1 MGLTDGFVRTLPG
14 RILCLSI
21 LIAVLTL
28 AIYWQVLDYGFIN
41 FDDPTYVIE
50 NNHIRDGLTIEGIKW
65 AFTSFYASNW
75 HPLTWLSHML
85 DIEFHGMNPG
95 KHHLSNITIHT
106 LNAVLLFILLE
117 RMTGMLWR
125 SAMVAALFAL
135 HPLHV
140 ESVAWISERK
150 DVLSTFFGILT
161 LSAYVW
167 YTRMPGLKRY
177 SLMAVLFICSV
188 MSKPMMVTLPFLMLV
203 LDFWPLKRIDVMKRE
218 SGYKP
223 VMRTLH
229 NLLLL
234 LREKIIL
241 FAVALISGIVT
252 VCAQHSGGA
261 VQSVV
266 LLNLGD
272 RMMNAAVSYCTYIW
286 KMVWPTDLAVY
297 YPYPSAFVFPYVV
310 LCVVLIV
317 VVTIAI
323 IAFMDKR
330 PYFASGWFWYM
341 VTLLPVIGIIQ
352 VGGQSMADRY
362 TYVPSIG
369 IFIMAVWG
377 VSDLLIPFRNRKVIL
392 TGISAL
398 VIGAS
403 SILTF
408 IQAGYWRDSIIL
420 FGHALDV
427 TNGNDLAH
435 FNLGHALEENGNA
448 HEAEKHYR
456 DAVVLKAHNAAYHTA
471 LGSLLADTGR
481 TDEAVEHLT
490 QALQIEPAL
499 IEARV
504 NLGNIMLLR
513 GETEGSI
520 QEYSKA
526 LTADPMN
533 AETLNNL
540 GVAYVRKGHLRN
552 AIKCFQQAIHIRP
565 DYKDALENF
574 VRAGRARKSMEN
586 EAVELLRLIEIQP
599 RNQTLYIR
607 LGNLFLQH
615 GELDKAQKEYKKALS
630 IDTGNLVAMKGLAVA
645 YSQKHEYEQ
654 ALTTLRN
661 MIKIQP
667 ENHDVH
673 YNIACVYARQGL
685 QEKALLWLR
694 SAVENGFRNIQMLK
708 NDPDLAIVRET
719 EEYKRI
725 VRLIDRSSTE

>member
-1 MGLTDGFVRTLPG
+1 MVLTDGFVRTFPG
-14 RILCLSI
+14 RILYLSI

-50 NNHIRDGLTIEGIKW
+50 NKHIRDGLTIEGVKW

-85 DIEFHGMNPG
+85 DIEFFGMNPG
-95 KHHLSNITIHT
+95 MHHLSNITIHT

-117 RMTGMLWR
+117 RMSGVLWR

-150 DVLSTFFGILT
+150 DILSTFFGILT
-161 LSAYVW
+161 LTAYVR
-167 YTRMPGLKRY
+167 YTRMHGLKRY
-177 SLMAVLFICSV
+177 TQMTVLFICSI
-188 MSKPMMVTLPFLMLV
+188 MSKPMMVTLPLLMLV
-203 LDFWPLKRIDVMKRE
+203 LDFWPLKRIDAMKGE

-223 VMRTLH
+223 VMGTLR

-234 LREKIIL
+234 FREKIIL
-241 FAVALISGIVT
+241 FAVAFISGIVT

-286 KMVWPTDLAVY
+286 KMVWPTGLAVY
-297 YPYPSAFVFPYVV
+297 YPYPSAFVFSHVV
-310 LCVVLIV
+310 LCMALIV

-330 PYFASGWFWYM
+330 PYLASGWFWYM

>member
-1 MGLTDGFVRTLPG
+1 MVLTDGFVRTFPG
-14 RILCLSI
+14 RILYLSI

-50 NNHIRDGLTIEGIKW
+50 NKHIRDGLTIEGVKW

-85 DIEFHGMNPG
+85 DIEFFGMNPG
-95 KHHLSNITIHT
+95 MHHLSNITIHT

-117 RMTGMLWR
+117 RMSGVLWR

-150 DVLSTFFGILT
+150 DILSTFFGILT
-161 LSAYVW
+161 LTAYVR
-167 YTRMPGLKRY
+167 YTRMHGLKRY
-177 SLMAVLFICSV
+177 TQMTVLFICSI
-188 MSKPMMVTLPFLMLV
+188 MSKPMMVTLPLLMLV
-203 LDFWPLKRIDVMKRE
+203 LDFWPLKRIDAMKGE

-223 VMRTLH
+223 VMGTLR

-234 LREKIIL
+234 FREKIIL
-241 FAVALISGIVT
+241 FAVAFISGIVT

-266 LLNLGD
+266 HLNLGD

>member
-1 MGLTDGFVRTLPG
+1 MVLTDGFVRTFPG
-14 RILCLSI
+14 RILYLSI

-75 HPLTWLSHML
+75 HPLTWGSHML
-85 DIEFHGMNPG
+85 DIEFHRMNPG
-95 KHHLSNITIHT
+95 MHHLSNVTIHT

-167 YTRMPGLKRY
+167 YTRIPGLKRY
-177 SLMAVLFICSV
+177 SLMAVFFICSV
-188 MSKPMMVTLPFLMLV
+188 MSKPMMVTLPLLMLV
-203 LDFWPLKRIDVMKRE
+203 LDFWPLKRIDAMKGE

-223 VMRTLH
+223 VMGTLR

-234 LREKIIL
+234 FREKIIL
-241 FAVALISGIVT
+241 FAVAFISGIVT

-266 LLNLGD
+266 HLNLGD

-615 GELDKAQKEYKKALS
+615 GEVDKAQKEYEKALS
-630 IDTGNLVAMKGLAVA
+630 IDTGNLNAMKGLAA
-645 YSQKHEYEQ
+645 AHSQKHEYEQ
-654 ALTTLRN
+654 ALKTLQN
-661 MIKIQP
+661 MIQIQP
-667 ENHDVH
+667 GNPDIQ
-673 YNIACVYARQGL
+673 YNIACVYAKQGM
-685 QEKALLWLR
+685 QGNALLWLR
-694 SAVENGFRNIQMLK
+694 TAVENGFRNIQVIK
-708 NDPDLAIVRET
+708 NDPDLAAVRET
-719 EEYKRI
+719 EEFKKI
-725 VRLIDRSSTE
+725 VRLMDRLSIE

>member
-286 KMVWPTDLAVY
+286 KMVWPTGLAVY
-297 YPYPSAFVFPYVV
+297 YPYPSAFVFSHVV
-310 LCVVLIV
+310 LCMALIV

-330 PYFASGWFWYM
+330 PYLASGWFWYM

-377 VSDLLIPFRNRKVIL
+377 VSDALEKCRYRKVIL
-392 TGISAL
+392 AGFSAL

-403 SILTF
+403 SLLTF
-408 IQAGYWRDSIIL
+408 VQAGYWRDSIIL
-420 FGHALDV
+420 FSHALEV
-427 TNGNDLAH
+427 THENDLAH
-435 FNLGHALEENGNA
+435 FNLGHALEDSGNTQ
-448 HEAEKHYR
+448 EAEIHYR
-456 DAVVLKAHNAAYHTA
+456 EAVLLKAHDAAYHTA
-471 LGSLLADTGR
+471 LGSILAETGR
-481 TDEAVEHLT
+481 TDEAVAHLT
-490 QALQIEPAL
+490 KALQIEPAL

-513 GETEGSI
+513 GNTEGSI

-526 LTADPMN
+526 LKADPMN

-540 GVAYVRKGHLRN
+540 GVAYVRKGQLLD

-565 DYKDALENF
+565 DYMEAIENLEH
-574 VRAGRARKSMEN
+574 ARENLETMED
-586 EAVELLRLIEIQP
+586 EVVKLLQLIDVQP
-599 RNQTLYIR
+599 RNHTLYIR

-615 GELDKAQKEYKKALS
+615 GKLDKAQEEYKKALR
-630 IDTGNLVAMKGLAVA
+630 IDMGNLVAMKGLAAA

-654 ALTTLRN
+654 ALRILQN
-661 MIKIQP
+661 MMQIQP
-667 ENHDVH
+667 RNPDIQ
-673 YNIACVYARQGL
+673 YNIACVHARRGM
-685 QEKALLWLR
+685 QEKALFWLWR
-694 SAVENGFRNIQMLK
+694 AVENGFRNIQILK
-708 NDPDLAIVRET
+708 NDEDLAIIRES
-719 EEYKRI
+719 EEYERI
-725 VRLIDRSSTE
+725 VRLIDRLNAE